1 MELRRF
7 WLLSDLLEKS
17 PSARELRRGGFCGG
31 NGADIFILFSVSPSP
46 SPSAACSS
54 MLTNDGMEALAQSL
68 RRRYLPLSMMLMLSG
83 YRFCCIYRLTVKRCK
98 YCAILIK
105 PLCVCVCFKSPKQ
118 IASCAVVPQLLQS
131 GRACCPNNGLQ
142 LPSSQLL
149 RSPSCSLSLPFSQS
163 LSRSLA
169 SLLLSMNSI
178 EPTLAR

>member
-98 YCAILIK
+98 YYAILIK
-105 PLCVCVCFKSPKQ
+105 PLCVCLCVCQEPKANCKLRCCAP
-118 IASCAVVPQLLQS
+118 IAAKWACLLPQQWITVTQF
-131 GRACCPNNGLQ
+131 ATI
-142 LPSSQLL
+142 
-149 RSPSCSLSLPFSQS
+149 
-163 LSRSLA
+163 A
-169 SLLLSMNSI
+169 ISLLLSLPVSL
-178 EPTLAR
+178 PSLSLAVWLHFYFQ

>member
-68 RRRYLPLSMMLMLSG
+68 RRRYLPLSMMLMLSV
-83 YRFCCIYRLTVKRCK
+83 YRFLTVKRCK
-98 YCAILIK
+98 YYAILIK
-105 PLCVCVCFKSPKQ
+105 PLCVCLCEFQEPEVNCKLRCCAP
-118 IASCAVVPQLLQS
+118 IAAKGACLLPQQWITVTQFATIAISLL
-131 GRACCPNNGLQ
+131 L
-142 LPSSQLL
+142 
-149 RSPSCSLSLPFSQS
+149 SLSLSQS